1 MNISNEEKINMA
13 QDTIRMFEL
22 HLYRQI
28 LTLGEDPDSF
38 DYSKIENIID
48 PLDIDK
54 YKGVTELIS
63 KIEKLKGIIESL
75 S

>member
-1 MNISNEEKINMA
+1 MA